1 MATNELGTKRRIGK
15 SISGDTSLDDRAGDG
30 RRVPV
35 KLMLAVLGVVYGDIG
50 TSPIYALRVC
60 FNGTHRLPVTEANVL
75 GVLSLVLW
83 TLLAVISLKYMAFV
97 LRADNRG
104 EGGILALLALLRPW
118 RDLDR
123 KTRWALVM
131 LGLFGASLLYGD
143 MMITPAIS
151 ILSAVEGLGVA
162 THAFEPYVVPTTV
175 AILVALFLLQHRGT
189 AGVGMLF
196 GPVIV
201 LWFVTLAGLGI
212 YGIAQAPGVLA
223 AVSPHYALVFAA
235 DNGWAAFLTLSG
247 VFLVV
252 TGGEAL
258 YADLGH
264 FGRGPIRRTWFFFVL
279 PALLLNYYGQ
289 GALLIG
295 DPAAAEHPFYRLCP
309 AWGLYGLVALS
320 TAATIIA
327 SQAAITGAFSLTSQA
342 VQLGFAPRVRVL
354 QTSETIRGQ
363 IYVPAVNWLLM
374 AAAIGLVLSFGSS
387 SGLASAYGISVNSTM
402 AITTVLAFVVARE
415 RGGWA
420 LPTSLLFLC
429 GFLAIDLTFLGSNLS
444 KLEHGGWFP
453 VLVGLLFFAS
463 LSTWRRG
470 SEILQELVSRH
481 SQPLEQ
487 VIGEI
492 EHAPP
497 VRVPGTAIFMMG
509 PSGNAPPT
517 LRHHLDREKTLQAK
531 VVLLSVL
538 TEDAPRVPM
547 EERLEVTPLAAG
559 FTRVILHYG
568 YMQVPNIPSDLVVC
582 KEHGLNVDL
591 DDATY
596 YIGNVHVLP
605 GEKQRGMATW
615 RDRLFAFMMRNSM
628 DPTGYYHLP
637 IDRSVELGVP
647 LRI

>member
-1 MATNELGTKRRIGK
+1 MATNELEKQKPGGGG
-15 SISGDTSLDDRAGDG
+15 ISGHASTERSSANGT
-30 RRVPV
+30 PAAS
-35 KLMLAVLGVVYGDIG
+35 KLTLAVLGVVYGDIG
-50 TSPIYALRVC
+50 TSPIYALREC
-60 FNGTHRLPVTEANVL
+60 FNGVHPLPVSDANVL

-83 TLLAVISLKYMAFV
+83 TLLTIISLKYMVFV

-118 RDLDR
+118 RNLDR
-123 KTRWALVM
+123 KSRWALVM

-162 THAFEPYVVPTTV
+162 THAFERYVVVITV
-175 AILVALFLLQHRGT
+175 GILIALFALQRRGT
-189 AGVGMLF
+189 AGVGALF
-196 GPVIV
+196 GPIIV
-201 LWFVTLAGLGI
+201 VWFTTLALLGV
-212 YGIAQAPGVLA
+212 YGIARAPVVLA
-223 AVSPHYALVFAA
+223 AVNPYYAVAFAA
-235 DNGWAAFLTLSG
+235 DNRWLAFLTLSG

-264 FGRGPIRRTWFFFVL
+264 FGRGPIRRTWFYFVL

-289 GALLIG
+289 GALLLIE
-295 DPAAAEHPFYRLCP
+295 PAAAEHPFYRLCP
-309 AWGLYGLVALS
+309 SWALYGLVALS

-327 SQAAITGAFSLTSQA
+327 SQAAITGAFSLTNQA

-354 QTSETIRGQ
+354 QTSEAIRGQ
-363 IYVPAVNWLLM
+363 IYVPAVNWTLM

-387 SGLASAYGISVNSTM
+387 TALASAYGVSVNSTM

-415 RGGWA
+415 RGGWR
-420 LPTSLLFLC
+420 LPASLLFLC
-429 GFLAIDLTFLGSNLS
+429 GFLSVDLLFLGSNLS

-453 VLVGLLFFAS
+453 VLVGLVFFTV

-470 SEILQELVSRH
+470 SELLRELVGRH

-492 EHAPP
+492 EHSPP
-497 VRVPGTAIFMMG
+497 IRVPGTAVFMTG
-509 PSGNAPPT
+509 RSGDAPPT
-517 LRHHLDREKTLQAK
+517 LRHHLNRNKTLQAK
-531 VVLLSVL
+531 VVVL
-538 TEDAPRVPM
+538 TVSTEDSPRVSM
-547 EERLEVTPLAAG
+547 EERIEITPLAAG

-582 KEHGLNVDL
+582 KERGLNVDL
-591 DDATY
+591 EDATY
-596 YIGNVHVLP
+596 YVGDIHVLP
-605 GEKQRGMATW
+605 GAKQHGMASW
-615 RDRLFAFMMRNSM
+615 RDRLFAFMARNSM
-628 DPTGYYHLP
+628 NPTDYYHLP